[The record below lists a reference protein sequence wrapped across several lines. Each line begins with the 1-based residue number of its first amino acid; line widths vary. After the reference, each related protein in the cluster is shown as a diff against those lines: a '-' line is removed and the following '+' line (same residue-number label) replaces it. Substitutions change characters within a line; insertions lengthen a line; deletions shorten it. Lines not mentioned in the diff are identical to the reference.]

1 MCFHLSTNG
10 VEILVGRRVFDAGA
24 NGIELRCS
32 ACECFF
38 EPDVSGRIQSVDGSM
53 RPTDP
58 SQGMAWALAM
68 GIWQSGSPVLELATL
83 VTTRSSRFTRVSD
96 GNDLRRLLETSKAGQ
111 VVEIA
116 VFPRHGTHSSLARR
130 RHLPGPPCKVKSNID
145 RLSREPRQER
155 MRDSYVLPHH
165 YGAVPELL
173 T

>member
-1 MCFHLSTNG
+1 VRTGLSCG
-10 VEILVGRRVFDAGA
+10 VALV
-24 NGIELRCS
+24 N
-32 ACECFF
+32 
-38 EPDVSGRIQSVDGSM
+38 VSSSLMFRGRIQSVDGSM

-130 RHLPGPPCKVKSNID
+130 RPLPGPPCKVKSNID